1 MSIEAMVHIA
11 VYGSSNT
18 VTEFLINRDWN
29 TIPFLIDLSL
39 TIDGPL
45 LRNENSE
52 GGKNVTW
59 GKNVSDA
66 LK

>member
-1 MSIEAMVHIA
+1 MSFEAMVHTA

-18 VTEFLINRDWN
+18 VTKFFLDRDWN

-45 LRNENSE
+45 TRNENSE
-52 GGKNVTW
+52 GSRNVT
-59 GKNVSDA
+59 
-66 LK
+66 

>member
-1 MSIEAMVHIA
+1 MSFEAMVHIT

-18 VTEFLINRDWN
+18 VTEFLIDRDWN

-45 LRNENSE
+45 LRNENNE
-52 GGKNVTW
+52 GGRNVT
-59 GKNVSDA
+59 
-66 LK
+66 